1 MGVIKRSEVIRCLEK
16 CCPDTKGEVFNRV
29 TWWWSGLNPCHSPQS
44 QPFRFLLQFSFRS
57 ESNKVLYECI
67 GYVNCSKSTFSHQGK
82 KERCKYITF
91 SPTSVLSVTK
101 YKKIE
106 SANCGQANVTV
117 TEIKTEIKRE
127 DCNTVKPPDLPFL

>member
-1 MGVIKRSEVIRCLEK
+1 MNVYVMWIVVKAISVIR
-16 CCPDTKGEVFNRV
+16 
-29 TWWWSGLNPCHSPQS
+29 
-44 QPFRFLLQFSFRS
+44 
-57 ESNKVLYECI
+57 
-67 GYVNCSKSTFSHQGK
+67 GK

-117 TEIKTEIKRE
+117 TEIKTEIKRG
-127 DCNTVKPPDLPFL
+127 DCNTVKPADLPFLWLWVENIKSHMLKLFVIASLNSD